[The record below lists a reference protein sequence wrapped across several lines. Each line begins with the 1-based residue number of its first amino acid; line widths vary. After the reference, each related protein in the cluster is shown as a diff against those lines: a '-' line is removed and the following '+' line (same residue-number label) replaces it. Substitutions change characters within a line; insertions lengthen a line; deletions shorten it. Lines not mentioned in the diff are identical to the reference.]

1 MLGSCFVRL
10 PECPMILAYPR
21 SAVSSTIFA
30 FSDDPMPDLAPSPS
44 TGTTYLTQEKG
55 SRMMG
60 VRDENAPIVACGLEE
75 FSIFAAS
82 PNRTGGMDGYF
93 LHLCR

>member
-1 MLGSCFVRL
+1 MVQAMGKSQTLTADERGSGVL
-10 PECPMILAYPR
+10 PANSFRFLIG
-21 SAVSSTIFA
+21 VV
-30 FSDDPMPDLAPSPS
+30 
-44 TGTTYLTQEKG
+44 TTYLTQEQG